1 MSRTRRFWENS
12 VPGQRAHAKALW
24 SQEWGS
30 SSPGTAEEVWW
41 DRGLVGELERDMGG
55 QQPAQVRPQVPS

>member
-1 MSRTRRFWENS
+1 MSRTWRFWENS

-24 SQEWGS
+24 SQQQGS
-30 SSPGTAEEVWW
+30 SSPGTAEGWW
-41 DRGLVGELERDMGG
+41 DRGQVGELQRDVGG